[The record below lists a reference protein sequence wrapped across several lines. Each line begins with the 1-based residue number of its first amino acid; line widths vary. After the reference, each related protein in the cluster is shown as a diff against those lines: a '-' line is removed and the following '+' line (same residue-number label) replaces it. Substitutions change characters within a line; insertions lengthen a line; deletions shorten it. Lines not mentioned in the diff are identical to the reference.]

1 MTIIGVII
9 LAQHQFLR
17 VLNEHDQLVSLRT
30 SGSVNGLSQNDGC
43 AIEADHVRIK
53 LLKIGAEP
61 DEPSPS

>member
-17 VLNEHDQLVSLRT
+17 VLYEHDQLVSLRT

-53 LLKIGAEP
+53 FLKSVLSQMSP
-61 DEPSPS
+61 HPS